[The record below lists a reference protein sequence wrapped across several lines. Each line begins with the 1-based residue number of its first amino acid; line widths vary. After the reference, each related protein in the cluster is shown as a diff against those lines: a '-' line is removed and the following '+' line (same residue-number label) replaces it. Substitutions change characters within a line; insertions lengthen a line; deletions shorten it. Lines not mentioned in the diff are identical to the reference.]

1 MKKYAIEFVGTLLF
15 VLSIIGIVNNASALV
30 AVHIGLAL
38 TVLVYMGWAVSGAHY
53 NPAVTLGVYLNK
65 KITNRDAFGYIISQL
80 LWAVC
85 GYLIMTKWLGINI
98 AAATM
103 TTDIKSLFIA
113 EFIFTFAL
121 VSMVLYTAVNMA
133 TAGNS
138 YFGMAI
144 GGIVAI
150 GIVVVGGIS
159 GWFFNPAVL
168 LGIGMFGISVKA
180 AITIVIAQL
189 VGASWAALL
198 YGYVVKK

>member
-1 MKKYAIEFVGTLLF
+1 
-15 VLSIIGIVNNASALV
+15 
-30 AVHIGLAL
+30 
-38 TVLVYMGWAVSGAHY
+38 
-53 NPAVTLGVYLNK
+53 
-65 KITNRDAFGYIISQL
+65 
-80 LWAVC
+80 
-85 GYLIMTKWLGINI
+85 
-98 AAATM
+98 M

-159 GWFFNPAVL
+159 G
-168 LGIGMFGISVKA
+168 
-180 AITIVIAQL
+180 
-189 VGASWAALL
+189 
-198 YGYVVKK
+198 